1 MEYTK
6 TKNLRRGEMK
16 KGLVAV
22 ILMIFVIGAIPALF
36 GQDKRIYNDGE
47 IDYVPL
53 EATFVLTAEDE
64 ESSVKEILYSINGA
78 GIELY
83 DDPITLSE
91 EGRQLIV
98 YWAMDMTDNVSSEK
112 LYSVIVDAT
121 PPDGFVSVNGPA
133 FTDDKLYITGQSRIV
148 LWAEDELSGVDAV
161 YVSLDDSSFSRY
173 TEPVTIVK
181 EGYHEAS
188 AYAVDNV
195 GNATDVFTVAGYV
208 DSTPPDV
215 TIEVRDGFVEVGGE
229 NYTNRDNVYTVTADD
244 EISGVREILISLDG
258 SDYALYS
265 APFRLQIEGS
275 HTISAKAVDRLGNES
290 VPVDLQFNVDVTP
303 PSTSMGVS
311 LEE

>member
-1 MEYTK
+1 
-6 TKNLRRGEMK
+6 MK

-22 ILMIFVIGAIPALF
+22 ILTIFVIGAIPALF

-47 IDYVPL
+47 MDYVPL
-53 EATFVLTAEDE
+53 EATFVLTAEDD
-64 ESSVKEILYSINGA
+64 ESSVKEIRYSINGA

-83 DDPITLSE
+83 DDPITLNE

-112 LYSVIVDAT
+112 LYTVIVDAS

-133 FTDDKLYITGQSRIV
+133 FTDDDGLYITGQSRIV
-148 LWAEDELSGVDAV
+148 IWAEDELSGVDAV
-161 YVSLDDSSFSRY
+161 YVSLDDSPFSRY
-173 TEPVTIVK
+173 TDPVTIEE

-215 TIEVRDGFVEVGGE
+215 TIESRDDFAEVGGE

-258 SDYALYS
+258 SDYAVYS

-275 HTISAKAVDRLGNES
+275 HTINVKAVDRLGNES
-290 VPVDLQFNVDVTP
+290 VPMDLRFYVDMTA